1 MSFGTWIVE
10 KSAKKW
16 NLEKTFMMLW
26 LWAFLVRQKCQNIE
40 EIFY

>member
-1 MSFGTWIVE
+1 MSFGTWVVE

-16 NLEKTFMMLW
+16 NLKKTFKTLGLW
-26 LWAFLVRQKCQNIE
+26 PFLVRQKCQNLE